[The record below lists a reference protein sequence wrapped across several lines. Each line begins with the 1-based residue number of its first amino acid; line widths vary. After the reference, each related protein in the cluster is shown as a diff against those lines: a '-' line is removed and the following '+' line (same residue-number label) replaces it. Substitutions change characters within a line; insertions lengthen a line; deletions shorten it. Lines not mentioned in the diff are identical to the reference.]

1 MSYFKTSSIENRE
14 NIKLYYEDYGTGDPV
29 ILIHGWP
36 LSAQMWEYQ
45 TQVLV
50 EAGHRV
56 IAYDRRGFGRS
67 DKPWSGYDYDTL
79 AKDLNDLITG
89 LDLKNITIVGFSMGG
104 GEVSRYIG
112 NYGTSKLKKAA
123 LISSVAAFI
132 LKTDDNPDGVPQE
145 TFDEFKA
152 AVRKDRLGFLKDF
165 GNNFVN
171 YDDNKDKIS
180 EAQVHFNWSIAAGA
194 SPKGTLD
201 CITSFGSTDFR
212 ADLEKFDIPTLIIH
226 GDADQVVPIKPSG
239 EQAAS
244 IVKDSR
250 YEVIKGAPHGLVF
263 THTEEVNKILID
275 FLNN

>member
-56 IAYDRRGFGRS
+56 ISYDRRGFGRS

-89 LDLKNITIVGFSMGG
+89 LDLENVTIVGFSMGG

-123 LISSVAAFI
+123 LVSSVAAFM

-145 TFDEFKA
+145 TFDGFKA
-152 AVRKDRLGFLKDF
+152 AIRKDRLAFLKDF

-201 CITSFGSTDFR
+201 CITSFGTTDFR

-244 IVKDSR
+244 IVKGSR

-275 FLNN
+275 FLKD

>member
-89 LDLKNITIVGFSMGG
+89 LDLENVTIVGFSMGG

-123 LISSVAAFI
+123 LVSSVAAFM

-145 TFDEFKA
+145 TFDGFKA
-152 AVRKDRLGFLKDF
+152 AVRKDRLSFLKDF

-201 CITSFGSTDFR
+201 CITSFGTTDFR

-244 IVKDSR
+244 IVKGSR

-275 FLNN
+275 FLKD

>member
-56 IAYDRRGFGRS
+56 IAFDRRGFGRS

-89 LDLKNITIVGFSMGG
+89 LDLENVTIVGFSMGG

-123 LISSVAAFI
+123 LVSSVAAFM

-145 TFDEFKA
+145 TFDGFKA
-152 AVRKDRLGFLKDF
+152 AVRKDRLAFLKDF

-201 CITSFGSTDFR
+201 CITSFGTTDFR

-244 IVKDSR
+244 IVKGSR

-275 FLNN
+275 FLKD

>member
-14 NIKLYYEDYGTGDPV
+14 TIKLYYEDYGTGDPV

-67 DKPWSGYDYDTL
+67 DKPWGGYDYDTL

-89 LDLKNITIVGFSMGG
+89 LDLKNVTIVGFSMGG

-123 LISSVAAFI
+123 LISSVAAFM

-145 TFDEFKA
+145 TFNDFKA
-152 AVRKDRLGFLKDF
+152 AVRKDRLAFLKDF
-165 GNNFVN
+165 GDNFVN
-171 YDDNKDKIS
+171 YDENKDKIS

-201 CITSFGSTDFR
+201 CITSFGTTDFR

-244 IVKDSR
+244 IVKGSH
-250 YEVIKGAPHGLVF
+250 YEVIEGAPHGLVF
-263 THTEEVNKILID
+263 THTDEVNKILID
-275 FLNN
+275 FLKN